1 MKVLVH
7 GYDRGRIPKRLTY
20 RLECNK
26 CRCLFEA
33 EYEEFDVEY
42 IDAKEVEWY
51 INCPDC
57 GEHMWVNPTKLVFGQ
72 VEY

>member
-7 GYDRGRIPKRLTY
+7 RYDRARIPKRLTY

-33 EYEEFDVEY
+33 EYEEFDIELVG
-42 IDAKEVEWY
+42 DHTEWY
-51 INCPDC
+51 IDCPEC
-57 GEHMWVNPTKLVFGQ
+57 GDRMHVNPTKLVFGQ